1 MSNANPKKRPLED
14 PTFPTE
20 SSSHNQD
27 IHEYSSSDGNFT
39 ATNDDLMSLMTFLD
53 NGNGGNANSQANV
66 YVKTEPSL
74 LPIQNQNIYSTAAYQ
89 PLYASNGSNP
99 LGAPLDPSYYPI
111 DGAQI
116 QQIQQQIPQHHL
128 DPQIKIEPQQINLD
142 MQQQQQQ
149 LQQQQQHNEQLLH
162 QQQVQQ
168 QLQQQQQQLQ
178 QQQQQV
184 QQQQQQVQQQ
194 LQQQALQIEHSQ
206 QQQQQLQQQP
216 IQHQQ
221 IQQQPIQHQQLQQ
234 INSPIIENNI
244 QQQIEQQQQQ
254 QISPQ
259 TNQLVATSPT
269 IENNGESE
277 YNAQE
282 QQHILQSIQQQMHS
296 NGNSNNIPLPEH
308 LLINTPYGNV
318 LQPHQQIINECLKL
332 HIAQKEQLDKM
343 KIVQKQVL
351 AHPQKETFQMLDNE
365 QNTLKKQIDAEIT
378 SLQQIDQTF
387 VLSPPEIRNVIF
399 LLHELTIQSI
409 QLELYHEELQLL
421 VRPQN
426 PPPTIAAL
434 VVIEQPFPM
443 VITKCKPLEDDPV
456 VVQLL
461 SGTRT
466 ELQMIGKVRATM
478 IVENQQG
485 SKSANSPKTIETEV
499 VSMDETNRLAKYHL
513 KFLNGTRKNPVTL
526 KFGMQVQV
534 VGGTPVNIESPP
546 SSPFIVITN
555 ECQYEESDGT
565 LLKKDSFGNNTDI
578 PWASYANKLQRHFL
592 RATRQD
598 FMKPTRYLSR
608 HELLYIHQHFFGGK
622 PAISQSSFDAFWIWF
637 GKGLQKLRYQRHVCS
652 MWQSGLIYGF
662 ISRQSVEEALRNE
675 DQGTFLI
682 RFSERHAGHFA
693 IGYKVDDPDPEK
705 RIRHYLVKADDTA
718 GAKKTLPDFLSECPQ
733 FTKILQL
740 TIDVQTGEPRLR
752 NFPKDVVLEPYYS
765 KRETLPATNGYDSL
779 PNII

>member
-1 MSNANPKKRPLED
+1 
-14 PTFPTE
+14 
-20 SSSHNQD
+20 
-27 IHEYSSSDGNFT
+27 
-39 ATNDDLMSLMTFLD
+39 MSLMTFLD
-53 NGNGGNANSQANV
+53 NGQQSYSHNPMNV
-66 YVKTEPSL
+66 KAEPN
-74 LPIQNQNIYSTAAYQ
+74 NQMFNPYQ
-89 PLYASNGSNP
+89 PLYTNGSNGQVP
-99 LGAPLDPSYYPI
+99 IPTIPVMDQNYFHTI

-116 QQIQQQIPQHHL
+116 QQQQQA
-128 DPQIKIEPQQINLD
+128 
-142 MQQQQQQ
+142 QQQQQI
-149 LQQQQQHNEQLLH
+149 
-162 QQQVQQ
+162 
-168 QLQQQQQQLQ
+168 QLQQQQQQQQAQVIQQQQLEQQAQ
-178 QQQQQV
+178 QQQQQ
-184 QQQQQQVQQQ
+184 QQQQQIEQQQIQ
-194 LQQQALQIEHSQ
+194 LQQQ
-206 QQQQQLQQQP
+206 
-216 IQHQQ
+216 
-221 IQQQPIQHQQLQQ
+221 
-234 INSPIIENNI
+234 

-254 QISPQ
+254 LQQAQVIQ
-259 TNQLVATSPT
+259 AQQLQ
-269 IENNGESE
+269 
-277 YNAQE
+277 AQQ
-282 QQHILQSIQQQMHS
+282 QQHQQQQQQQQQQQTDITLQQQQQQQQQQQLPVQTSQTTQQIVPQPQAVS
-296 NGNSNNIPLPEH
+296 NGTSSTNNNHHSSAPLPEH

-332 HIAQKEQLDKM
+332 HLAQKEQLEKM

-351 AHPQKETFQMLDNE
+351 AVPQKETFHMLDNE

-421 VRPQN
+421 VRPQT

-466 ELQMIGKVRATM
+466 ELQMMSKVRATM
-478 IVENQQG
+478 VVENQQG
-485 SKSANSPKTIETEV
+485 SKTSSSPKTIETEM
-499 VSMDETNRLAKYHL
+499 VSMDETQRLAKYHL

-534 VGGTPVNIESPP
+534 AGGTPVNIESPP

-565 LLKKDSFGNNTDI
+565 LLKKDSFGNNNEI

-608 HELLYIHQHFFGGK
+608 HELVYIHHQFFGGK
-622 PAISQSSFDAFWIWF
+622 PLISQAAFDSFWVWF

-675 DQGTFLI
+675 EQGTFLI

-693 IGYKVDDPDPEK
+693 VGYRVDDPDPEK

-718 GAKKTLPDFLSECPQ
+718 GAKKTLPDFLSECPL
-733 FTKILQL
+733 FNKILQL
-740 TIDVQTGEPRLR
+740 TIDVQTAEPRLR

-779 PNII
+779 PTIIQ

>member
-1 MSNANPKKRPLED
+1 LED
-14 PTFPTE
+14 PTFPNET
-20 SSSHNQD
+20 SHQEN
-27 IHEYSSSDGNFT
+27 HEYSSDGFT

-53 NGNGGNANSQANV
+53 NGNGGNANAQANV

-74 LPIQNQNIYSTAAYQ
+74 LPSNIYSTAYQ
-89 PLYASNGSNP
+89 PLYVSNGSNP
-99 LGAPLDPSYYPI
+99 LGAPLDPTYYPI

-116 QQIQQQIPQHHL
+116 QQQIQQHHL
-128 DPQIKIEPQQINLD
+128 EPQIKIEPQQQQQQITLD
-142 MQQQQQQ
+142 MHQQQQPQQHNQQQQQQ
-149 LQQQQQHNEQLLH
+149 TQQQQQLQQHNEQLLH
-162 QQQVQQ
+162 QQQV
-168 QLQQQQQQLQ
+168 LQQQHQQL
-178 QQQQQV
+178 

-194 LQQQALQIEHSQ
+194 LQQQAQQQAQQQHQQQQHQLQQQIEQQQQHQ
-206 QQQQQLQQQP
+206 QQQQQQQPQQQ
-216 IQHQQ
+216 IHQT
-221 IQQQPIQHQQLQQ
+221 IQQQPI
-234 INSPIIENNI
+234 IENNL

-254 QISPQ
+254 QISPNS
-259 TNQLVATSPT
+259 TNLTIATSPT

-332 HIAQKEQLDKM
+332 HLAQKEQLDKM

-622 PAISQSSFDAFWIWF
+622 PTISQSSFDAFWIWF